1 MFFDRFWWGKKIQ
14 GISLYFDTHAF
25 FYTHLFFFHA
35 HLFLNPQ
42 NSENRI
48 IEKSEVLI
56 SGNQEFGK
64 SEREKRKV
72 GKLKIRKIGNS
83 EIGNS
88 EIGNF

>member
-1 MFFDRFWWGKKIQ
+1 MPIF
-14 GISLYFDTHAF
+14 
-25 FYTHLFFFHA
+25 
-35 HLFLNPQ
+35 FLNPQ
-42 NSENRI
+42 NSENRK

-83 EIGNS
+83 EIRK
-88 EIGNF
+88 IGNRKFLKIGKLENRKVGK

>member
-1 MFFDRFWWGKKIQ
+1 MFFDRFWWGKKYREFPCI
-14 GISLYFDTHAF
+14 LTPMLF
-25 FYTHLFFFHA
+25 FTPIFFFHA
-35 HLFLNPQ
+35 HFFLNPEH
-42 NSENRI
+42 SENRI

-56 SGNQEFGK
+56 NGNQEVGK

-88 EIGNF
+88 EIRK